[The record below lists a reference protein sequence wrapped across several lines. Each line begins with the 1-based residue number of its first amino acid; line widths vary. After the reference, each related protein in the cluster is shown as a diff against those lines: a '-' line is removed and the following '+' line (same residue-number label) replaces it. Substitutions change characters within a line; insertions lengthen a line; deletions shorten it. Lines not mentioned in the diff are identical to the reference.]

1 MIRYLIT
8 LFTLASVLQQ
18 LTGCASPARLEP
30 ADLDRLTGAPWVG
43 TLTYLDYSSQKTT
56 TIDSSLVVRRVEEEP
71 PAWEIGVGYSKEPH
85 ADSKELVVLRDG
97 GRLLDEQRIVSR
109 EVLANGDLVF
119 VMEARGEDNNRPA
132 VFRFEHRIAAG
143 EYSRRKMV
151 RFEDGQGDGEFF
163 QRHVYRW
170 KR

>member
-1 MIRYLIT
+1 MNRVMCVVLAMAST
-8 LFTLASVLQQ
+8 LH

-30 ADLDRLTGAPWVG
+30 ADLDRLTGGPWVG
-43 TLTYLDYSSQKTT
+43 TLTYLDYNSGKTT
-56 TIDSSLVVRRVEEEP
+56 TIDSSLMVRRTADDP
-71 PAWEIGVGYSKEPH
+71 PAWETGIGYSKEPH
-85 ADSKELVVLRDG
+85 ADSAQVVVLGDG
-97 GRLLDEQRIVSR
+97 GRTLDRQRLLSR

-119 VMEARGEDNNRPA
+119 VTEMKGEDNKRPA
-132 VFRFEHRIAAG
+132 MFRFEHRITAG

-151 RFEDGQGDGEFF
+151 RFEDGLGDGEFF